1 MLSQVVKGFET
12 QSSSLLCTILLC
24 KSKRANVS
32 KNKSGAHVLLLLQAQ
47 LLLNP
52 LLLLFSFRTVPTHL
66 CRPWDRRR
74 LLESAISRVLL
85 DTFLPVVAEVAVMDT
100 TTPANVTGP
109 RCRHR
114 TPLSITRAVL
124 VVSTD
129 LEVAVSKSTL
139 AMEPVVSSLYV
150 DEGVPLT
157 HCGTLQQEVGRGAV
171 V

>member
-1 MLSQVVKGFET
+1 
-12 QSSSLLCTILLC
+12 
-24 KSKRANVS
+24 
-32 KNKSGAHVLLLLQAQ
+32 
-47 LLLNP
+47 
-52 LLLLFSFRTVPTHL
+52 
-66 CRPWDRRR
+66 
-74 LLESAISRVLL
+74 
-85 DTFLPVVAEVAVMDT
+85 MDT
-100 TTPANVTGP
+100 TTPANVTDP

-114 TPLSITRAVL
+114 TPSSITRAVL